1 MALKKKIT
9 KPNGIQLEY
18 HRIAMLTVEV
28 NQQITLLVRSYLS
41 ESGREYEKM
50 YESGEISGSNVTLP
64 YNEGEYYNIDYRD
77 NFTIKDAYEALKEMG
92 EFSGA
97 VDA

>member
-1 MALKKKIT
+1 MALKKNIT

-41 ESGREYEKM
+41 KNGREYEKM
-50 YESGEISGSNVTLP
+50 YEAGEIKEDNVTLP
-64 YNEGEYYNIDYRD
+64 YNEGEYYHFEYSDDI
-77 NFTIKDAYEALKEMG
+77 TVKGAYGLLKSMD

-97 VDA
+97 EDI

>member
-18 HRIAMLTVEV
+18 HRIAMMTVEV
-28 NQQITLLVRSYLS
+28 NQQTTLLVRSNLS
-41 ESGREYEKM
+41 EDGREYEKM
-50 YESGEISGSNVTLP
+50 YESGEIKGNNVTLP
-64 YNEGEYYNIDYRD
+64 YNEGEYYHFEYSDDI
-77 NFTIKDAYEALKEMG
+77 TIQGAYTLLKTLD

-97 VDA
+97 EEI